1 MYNVSLSDEMFWER
15 LAMCGRATRFA
26 CRGSGGLLFAARPRI
41 PFICASSWRQMRRI
55 HGVLTGS
62 FFLFLLRTP
71 AYIVAGPWPLLAA
84 TSLRRSSDDQM
95 IPFKF
100 CVVRVMAPSASFW
113 MMSPSVVLDNG
124 TLELPWSFQIQRSV
138 RRNGYLA
145 LSNFPVSGSVLD

>member
-1 MYNVSLSDEMFWER
+1 MVER
-15 LAMCGRATRFA
+15 LVLLVVVQAAYCLRPGRASLLYARHRGDKCAEYTA
-26 CRGSGGLLFAARPRI
+26 CSQDP
-41 PFICASSWRQMRRI
+41 SRR
-55 HGVLTGS
+55 S
-62 FFLFLLRTP
+62 LLRTP

-95 IPFKF
+95 IPSKF

-113 MMSPSVVLDNG
+113 IMAPSVVLENG
-124 TLELPWSFQIQRSV
+124 TLELPWSFRIQRSV